1 MNRSG
6 RAGSPSGPL
15 SRRSVLAG
23 AALAG
28 GAAVLSGCGDES
40 SKVASSSKPPA
51 ITIKDQRGK
60 KLTFKHP
67 VTRIVTLPMPAA
79 SIAIAVDRSADHVA
93 GMHKAS
99 WTAIHDGILGEFFPD
114 ALKIPHNVAGDEFEP
129 NVESILKL
137 KPDVVVQWANQGS
150 GIIEPLEKAGLTVL
164 GVKYGTQDDLDTW
177 LKLFSAMLGKP
188 DRGKDMIDKADA
200 TRRDVTERTKKVA
213 HKAPKI
219 LYFNRFSGGL
229 KVAGHGTYND
239 YYIKLIGGHN
249 PAGGDH
255 GVTGMD
261 GVEAEQVLDW
271 DPDIILLGNF
281 DDAKPGDV
289 YHKRAWRTMSAVR
302 KHRVYKVPLGGYR
315 WDPPSHESPL
325 MWQWLSDIAFPHKG
339 TSGLRD
345 KVTKKYK
352 YLYDHTPSAQQL
364 DQVLRIDV
372 NKESANYRQFDA
384 A

>member
-1 MNRSG
+1 MSRPDP
-6 RAGSPSGPL
+6 AGSPSGPV
-15 SRRSVLAG
+15 SRRSVLTG

-28 GAAVLSGCGDES
+28 GAAVLSGCGNGS
-40 SKVASSSKPPA
+40 SEVASSPKSPA
-51 ITIKDQRGK
+51 ITITDQRGK
-60 KLTFKHP
+60 KLSFKHP

-79 SIAIAVDRSADHVA
+79 SIAIAADRSADDVA

-99 WTAIHDGILGEFFPD
+99 WTAIHDGILGKFFPD

-137 KPDVVVQWANQGS
+137 KPDVVVQWADQGS

-188 DRGKDMIDKADA
+188 KRGHDMIDRADA
-200 TRRDVTERTKKVA
+200 TQQDVKERTKKVA

-229 KVAGHGTYND
+229 KVAGRGTYND

-255 GVTGMD
+255 GVKGMD
-261 GVEAEQVLDW
+261 GVGSEQVLKW

-281 DDAKPGDV
+281 DDAEPTDV
-289 YHKRAWRTMSAVR
+289 YHKRAWRTISAVR
-302 KHRVYKVPLGGYR
+302 KHQVYKVPLGGYR
-315 WDPPSHESPL
+315 WDPPSQESPL
-325 MWQWLSDIAFPHKG
+325 MWQWLSDIAFPHKKG
-339 TSGLRD
+339 AGLRD

-352 YLYDHTPSAQQL
+352 YLYDHTPTEWQL
-364 DQVLRIDV
+364 DQVLRTDV
-372 NKESANYRQFDA
+372 NKKSANYRQFDA